1 MPSSSQSYLDYHL
14 IFNPRTLL
22 HRFSLENGLRVV
34 LDYDPTQAMAVVDVL
49 YNVGSRDEYAGHT
62 GMAHLF
68 EHLMFGGSANIADF
82 DGELTRAGGQSNA
95 WTSTDYTNFFD
106 ILPAANIETALWL
119 ESDRMLSL
127 AFAEKPLEVQRQVVV
142 EEFKQVCLNRPY
154 GDSEHLLRAMCYD
167 SHPYRTPVIGK
178 EFAHI
183 EQVTQ
188 DDVRHWFAAHY
199 APNNAVL
206 SVAGN
211 VTPERLYALVQKWF
225 GQIPTRQIAPRLYS
239 DEPEPD
245 GERLTEA
252 SGNVPQTAITMAFP
266 MAAYGAPGFAAA
278 DAVSDILANGRSS
291 RFYRRQLRPDNVF
304 SDLDASILGSDHP
317 GLFLISARLLE
328 NGPQAEARAMEAIRE
343 ELAEIAS
350 HAPASRELERVK
362 NTVESDRTFSLLPLQ
377 PRAEAYALA
386 EIHGHD
392 PAEPLRRYRSL
403 TPEEVRSSAAAL
415 FAPGRGRTLIYRPR
429 S

>member
-1 MPSSSQSYLDYHL
+1 MPPSSQSNLDYHL
-14 IFNPRTLL
+14 IFNSRTLL

-49 YNVGSRDEYAGHT
+49 YNVGSRDEHPGHT

-68 EHLMFGGSANIADF
+68 EHLMFGGSANIVDF

-154 GDSEHLLRAMCYD
+154 GDSEHLLRAMCYTT
-167 SHPYRTPVIGK
+167 HPYRTPVIGK

-188 DDVRHWFAAHY
+188 DDVRRWFAAHY

-211 VTPERLYALVQKWF
+211 VTLERLHALVQKWF
-225 GQIPTRQIAPRLYS
+225 GQIPARQIAPRLYS

-291 RFYRRQLRPDNVF
+291 RFYRRLLRPGNVF

-317 GLFLISARLLE
+317 GLFLVSARLLE
-328 NGPQAEARAMEAIRE
+328 NGPQAEARALETIRE
-343 ELAEIAS
+343 ELAGIAS
-350 HAPASRELERVK
+350 HAPAPRELERVK

-386 EIHGHD
+386 EMHGHD

-415 FAPGRGRTLIYRPR
+415 FAPGRARTLIYRPR

>member
-1 MPSSSQSYLDYHL
+1 M
-14 IFNPRTLL
+14 
-22 HRFSLENGLRVV
+22 
-34 LDYDPTQAMAVVDVL
+34 
-49 YNVGSRDEYAGHT
+49 
-62 GMAHLF
+62 
-68 EHLMFGGSANIADF
+68 
-82 DGELTRAGGQSNA
+82 
-95 WTSTDYTNFFD
+95 
-106 ILPAANIETALWL
+106 
-119 ESDRMLSL
+119 
-127 AFAEKPLEVQRQVVV
+127 
-142 EEFKQVCLNRPY
+142 
-154 GDSEHLLRAMCYD
+154 
-167 SHPYRTPVIGK
+167 IGK

-188 DDVRHWFAAHY
+188 DDVRRWFAAHY

-211 VTPERLYALVQKWF
+211 VTPERLHALVQKWF
-225 GQIPTRQIAPRLYS
+225 GQIPARQIAPRLYS

-291 RFYRRQLRPDNVF
+291 RFYRRLLRPGNVF

-317 GLFLISARLLE
+317 GLFLVSARLLE
-328 NGPQAEARAMEAIRE
+328 NGPQAEARALEAIRE
-343 ELAEIAS
+343 ELAGIAS
-350 HAPASRELERVK
+350 HAPAPRELERVK

-386 EIHGHD
+386 EMHGHD
-392 PAEPLRRYRSL
+392 PAEPLCRYRSL
-403 TPEEVRSSAAAL
+403 TPEEVLS
-415 FAPGRGRTLIYRPR
+415 LIHI
-429 S
+429 

>member
-1 MPSSSQSYLDYHL
+1 
-14 IFNPRTLL
+14 
-22 HRFSLENGLRVV
+22 
-34 LDYDPTQAMAVVDVL
+34 MAVVDVL
-49 YNVGSRDEYAGHT
+49 YNVGSRDEHPGHT

-142 EEFKQVCLNRPY
+142 EEFKQVCPHRPY
-154 GDSEHLLRAMCYD
+154 GDSEHLLRAMCYTT
-167 SHPYRTPVIGK
+167 HPYRTPVIGK

-188 DDVRHWFAAHY
+188 DDVRRWFAAHY

-211 VTPERLYALVQKWF
+211 VTPERLHALVQKWF
-225 GQIPTRQIAPRLYS
+225 GQIPARQIAPRLYS

-291 RFYRRQLRPDNVF
+291 RFYRRLLRPGNVF

-317 GLFLISARLLE
+317 GLFLVSARLLE
-328 NGPQAEARAMEAIRE
+328 NGPQAEARALEAIRE
-343 ELAEIAS
+343 ELAGIAS
-350 HAPASRELERVK
+350 HAPAPRELERVK

-386 EIHGHD
+386 EMHGHD
-392 PAEPLRRYRSL
+392 PAEPLCRYRSL

-415 FAPGRGRTLIYRPR
+415 FAPGRARTLIYRPR

>member
-1 MPSSSQSYLDYHL
+1 
-14 IFNPRTLL
+14 
-22 HRFSLENGLRVV
+22 
-34 LDYDPTQAMAVVDVL
+34 MAVVDVL
-49 YNVGSRDEYAGHT
+49 YNVGSRDEHPGHT

-154 GDSEHLLRAMCYD
+154 GDSEHLLRAMCYTT
-167 SHPYRTPVIGK
+167 HPYRTPVIGK

-188 DDVRHWFAAHY
+188 DDVRRWFAAHY

-211 VTPERLYALVQKWF
+211 VTSERLHALVQKWF
-225 GQIPTRQIAPRLYS
+225 GQIPARQIAPRLYS

-291 RFYRRQLRPDNVF
+291 RFYRRLLRPGNVF

-317 GLFLISARLLE
+317 GLFLVSARLLE
-328 NGPQAEARAMEAIRE
+328 NGPQAEARALEAIRE
-343 ELAEIAS
+343 ELAGIAS
-350 HAPASRELERVK
+350 HAPAPRELERVK

-386 EIHGHD
+386 EMHGHD
-392 PAEPLRRYRSL
+392 PAEPLCRYRSL
-403 TPEEVRSSAAAL
+403 TPEKVRSSAAAL
-415 FAPGRGRTLIYRPR
+415 FAPGRARTLIYRPR

>member
-1 MPSSSQSYLDYHL
+1 MLYRFTLD
-14 IFNPRTLL
+14 
-22 HRFSLENGLRVV
+22 NGLRVI

-49 YNVGSRDEYAGHT
+49 YNVGSRDEQPDHT

-68 EHLMFGGSANIADF
+68 EHLMFGGSANIPDF

-95 WTSTDYTNFFD
+95 WTSTDYTNFYD
-106 ILPAANIETALWL
+106 VVPATNIETALWL

-127 AFAEKPLEVQRQVVV
+127 AFADKPLEVQRQVVV

-154 GDSEHLLRAMCYD
+154 GDSEHLLRSLCYD
-167 SHPYRTPVIGK
+167 THPYRTPVIGK
-178 EFAHI
+178 DFTHI

-188 DDVRHWFAAHY
+188 ADVRRWFAAHY

-211 VTPERLYALVQKWF
+211 VTPERLHTLVEKWF
-225 GQIPTRQIAPRLYS
+225 GGIPRREISPRLYS
-239 DEPEPD
+239 DEPAPAEA
-245 GERLTEA
+245 RLREA
-252 SGNVPQTAITMAFP
+252 SGNVPQTAITVAFP

-291 RFYRRQLRPDNVF
+291 RFYRRMLRPGNVF

-317 GLFLISARLLE
+317 GLFLVNARLLE
-328 NGPQAEARAMEAIRE
+328 NGPEAEAKALAAINE
-343 ELAEIAS
+343 ELAEISA
-350 HAPASRELERVK
+350 HAPAPRELDRVK

-377 PRAEAYALA
+377 PRAEANALA
-386 EIHGHD
+386 EMHGHD
-392 PAEPLRRYRSL
+392 PAEPLRRYRAL
-403 TPEEVRSSAAAL
+403 TPEEVRSTAAAL
-415 FAPGRGRTLIYRPR
+415 FAPHRSRTLVYRPR
-429 S
+429 P

>member
-1 MPSSSQSYLDYHL
+1 MPPSSQSNLDYHL
-14 IFNPRTLL
+14 IFNSRTLL

-49 YNVGSRDEYAGHT
+49 YNVGSRDEHPGHT

-154 GDSEHLLRAMCYD
+154 GDSEHLLRAMCYTT
-167 SHPYRTPVIGK
+167 HPYRTPVIGK

-188 DDVRHWFAAHY
+188 DDVRRWFAAHY

-211 VTPERLYALVQKWF
+211 VTPERLHALVQKWF
-225 GQIPTRQIAPRLYS
+225 GQIPARQIAPRLYS

-291 RFYRRQLRPDNVF
+291 RFYRRLLRPGNVF

-317 GLFLISARLLE
+317 GLFLVSARLLE
-328 NGPQAEARAMEAIRE
+328 NGPQAEARALEAIRE
-343 ELAEIAS
+343 ELAGIAS
-350 HAPASRELERVK
+350 HAPAPRELERVK

-386 EIHGHD
+386 EMHGHD

-415 FAPGRGRTLIYRPR
+415 FAPGRARTLIYRPR
-429 S
+429 T